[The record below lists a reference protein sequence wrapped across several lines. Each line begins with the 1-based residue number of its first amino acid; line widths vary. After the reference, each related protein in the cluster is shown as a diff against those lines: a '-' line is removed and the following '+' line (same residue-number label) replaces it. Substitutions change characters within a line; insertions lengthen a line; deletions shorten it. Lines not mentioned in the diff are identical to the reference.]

1 MDQRAKFEQEAKE
14 LRESEEVIAQQLE
27 RAEKKLKSEQLKND
41 KYKDVT
47 DGLQA
52 LYDRMRVGF

>member
-27 RAEKKLKSEQLKND
+27 RAE
-41 KYKDVT
+41 
-47 DGLQA
+47 
-52 LYDRMRVGF
+52 